1 MEETMRIMTEIT
13 FALALILASALSFAD
28 DYSKGPLRIV
38 HPWSRATPG
47 GAAIGAGYL
56 VIENKGNLPDRLV
69 SVAAEIAGSTE
80 IHLMKMEGG
89 VMKMRPLAQGIEI
102 APGANAVLA
111 PGGYHL
117 MFLDLK
123 RPFVQGRRFK
133 ATLVFEKAGDIEVE
147 FAVEAMGSPGGH
159 HKY

>member
-1 MEETMRIMTEIT
+1 MEETMRLIT
-13 FALALILASALSFAD
+13 QIAFTLALMVAPISAFAQ
-28 DYSKGPLRIV
+28 DYTVGLLRID
-38 HPWSRATPG
+38 HPWSRATPR

-56 VIENKGNLPDRLV
+56 VIENKGNIPDRLV

-102 APGANAVLA
+102 APGANAILA

-123 RPFVQGRRFK
+123 RPFVQGQRFK
-133 ATLVFEKAGDIEVE
+133 AMLVFEKAGDIEVE
-147 FAVEAMGSPGGH
+147 FAVEAMGAPGGH
-159 HKY
+159 HKH

>member
-1 MEETMRIMTEIT
+1 MEATMRIMTEIT
-13 FALALILASALSFAD
+13 FALALIIVPALGIAD

-47 GAAIGAGYL
+47 GSTIGAGYL
-56 VIENKGNLPDRLV
+56 VIENKGNIPDRLV
-69 SVAAEIAGSTE
+69 SVAAEIAGHSE
-80 IHLMKMEGG
+80 IHLMKMESG

-102 APGANAVLA
+102 APGANAILA

-123 RPFVQGRRFK
+123 RPFVQGQRFK
-133 ATLVFEKAGDIEVE
+133 ATLVFEKAGAIEVE
-147 FAVEAMGSPGGH
+147 FAIEAMGAPGSH

>member
-1 MEETMRIMTEIT
+1 MEETMRPIT
-13 FALALILASALSFAD
+13 QIVFTLALMVAPISAFAQ
-28 DYSKGPLRIV
+28 DYTVGPLRIV
-38 HPWSRATPG
+38 HPWSRATPR

-56 VIENKGNLPDRLV
+56 VIENKGNIPDRLV

-80 IHLMKMEGG
+80 IHEMKMEGG

-102 APGANAVLA
+102 APGANAILA

-123 RPFVQGRRFK
+123 RPFVQGQRFK
-133 ATLVFEKAGDIEVE
+133 ATLVFEKAGAVEVE
-147 FAVEAMGSPGGH
+147 FAVEAMGAPGSH